1 MLVLDCI
8 FLVADKP
15 DRQIPFIW
23 VGSQS
28 SKPKGENYD
37 DDDDHDENYDDDD
50 HDDDDDN

>member
-1 MLVLDCI
+1 M
-8 FLVADKP
+8 ADKP

-37 DDDDHDENYDDDD
+37 DDDDHDENYDDNEDDYD
-50 HDDDDDN
+50 HDDVDDDDN